1 MKRLTLMR
9 HANAKWKDREV
20 ADFERPLNRRGNSE
34 AEAMGRRLAELDLVP
49 DLILTSAATR
59 TRQTAD
65 IVAKQLKIAARQV
78 HSDESLYLAKAKDI
92 LLAIHATGP
101 KVPHLLVVGHNPG
114 ISKLAD
120 QLGAKYDEEELP
132 TGALCSLTFDTR
144 SWAAFDKHTLR
155 DSLYEAPPASLF
167 SALGF

>member
-1 MKRLTLMR
+1 MR

-34 AEAMGRRLAELDLVP
+34 AEAMGRRLAELDLIP

-65 IVAKQLKIAARQV
+65 IVAKQLKIGARHV
-78 HSDESLYLAKAKDI
+78 RSDEALYLAKAKDI
-92 LLAIHATGP
+92 LLVIHGTGP

-120 QLGAKYDEEELP
+120 QLGAKFDEEELP
-132 TGALCSLTFDTR
+132 TGALCSFTFDTR
-144 SWAAFDKHTLR
+144 TWSSVARDLMR
-155 DSLYEAPPASLF
+155 DSLYEAPPAGLFSSLF
-167 SALGF
+167 T

>member
-1 MKRLTLMR
+1 VKRLTLMR

-34 AEAMGRRLAELDLVP
+34 AEAMGRRLAELNLIP

-65 IVAKQLKIAARQV
+65 IVAKELKVSVRHV
-78 HSDESLYLAKAKDI
+78 RSDESLYLAKAKDI
-92 LLAIHATGP
+92 LAAIHGTGP
-101 KVPHLLVVGHNPG
+101 RVPHLLVVGHNPG

-120 QLGAKYDEEELP
+120 QLGATYDDEEFP
-132 TGALCSLTFDTR
+132 TGALCSLTIDTR
-144 SWAAFDKHTLR
+144 SWSSVAKDLLR
-155 DSLYEAPPASLF
+155 ESIYEAPPAGLF